1 VLVSKRS
8 GSDHDIESTIAG
20 DVSLVGVLSS
30 RKKEPVL
37 EQTHGPGA
45 PRKLAL
51 LPEETVIGRGTQAS
65 IQIESSLLSRRHVA
79 FRRSGPDVTCADLD
93 SQNGV
98 YVNAV
103 KVHSALLHDGDT
115 LQMGDVVLV
124 FREAPP

>member
-1 VLVSKRS
+1 MVSKRS
-8 GSDHDIESTIAG
+8 GSDHDIDSTIAG
-20 DVSLVGVLSS
+20 DVSLVNVLGA
-30 RKKEPVL
+30 RRKEPML
-37 EQTHGPGA
+37 EQIQGPGA

-51 LPEETVIGRGTQAS
+51 LPSETVIGRGTQAS

-98 YVNAV
+98 YVNGV

-124 FREAPP
+124 FREAPQ

>member
-1 VLVSKRS
+1 VSKRS

-20 DVSLVGVLSS
+20 DVSLVGAMSS
-30 RKKEPVL
+30 RRKEPVL
-37 EQTHGPGA
+37 EQIRGPGA
-45 PRKLAL
+45 PRRLAL
-51 LPEETVIGRGTQAS
+51 LPVETVVGRGTQAS

-98 YVNAV
+98 YVNGV

-115 LQMGDVVLV
+115 LQIGDVVIV
-124 FREAPP
+124 FHEAPA

>member
-1 VLVSKRS
+1 VSK
-8 GSDHDIESTIAG
+8 GNGNDHDDIESTIAG
-20 DVSLVGVLSS
+20 DISLVGVL
-30 RKKEPVL
+30 
-37 EQTHGPGA
+37 A

-51 LPEETVIGRGTQAS
+51 LPTETVIGRGTQAS

-98 YVNAV
+98 YVNGV

-115 LQMGDVVLV
+115 LQIGDVVLV

>member
-1 VLVSKRS
+1 VSKSS

-20 DVSLVGVLSS
+20 DVSLVGAMSS

-37 EQTHGPGA
+37 EQIRGPGA

-51 LPEETVIGRGTQAS
+51 LPSETVIGRGIQAS

-98 YVNAV
+98 YVNGV

-115 LQMGDVVLV
+115 LQIGDVVLV
-124 FREAPP
+124 FHEAPR

>member
-1 VLVSKRS
+1 VVSKRS

-20 DVSLVGVLSS
+20 DVSVFGSLGT

-37 EQTHGPGA
+37 EQIRGPGA
-45 PRKLAL
+45 PRQLPL
-51 LPEETVIGRGTQAS
+51 LPSETVLGRGNQAS

-79 FRRSGPDVTCADLD
+79 FRRSGPDVTCADLN

-98 YVNAV
+98 YVNGV

-115 LQMGDVVLV
+115 LQIGDVVLV